1 MTLGVVAYK
10 DGRERQCPSKRTRHA
25 SNPHPNLKLL
35 DKEGPGNRVKW
46 NHAQSAQSHTVA
58 QHKPGH
64 TCRRT
69 TADFTRATS
78 ITEHLCTKAVTL
90 FTQGPDH
97 MSTTGSR

>member
-10 DGRERQCPSKRTRHA
+10 DGRERQCPSKRTRRA